1 MQRAPLGSA
10 AIWVLRVEEL
20 GVVRPQKLE
29 RTGRGTLDLDCY
41 TPLLFALRAQH
52 TGSQI
57 ELPLVFA
64 PEQ

>member
-1 MQRAPLGSA
+1 MA
-10 AIWVLRVEEL
+10 AAKRVDNL
-20 GVVRPQKLE
+20 TR
-29 RTGRGTLDLDCY
+29 RGTLDAGLLLVH
-41 TPLLFALRAQH
+41 TLLFALRAQH